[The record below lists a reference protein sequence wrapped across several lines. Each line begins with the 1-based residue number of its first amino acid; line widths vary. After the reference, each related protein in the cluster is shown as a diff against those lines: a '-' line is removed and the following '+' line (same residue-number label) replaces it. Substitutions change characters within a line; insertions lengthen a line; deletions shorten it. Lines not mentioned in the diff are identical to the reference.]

1 MFSRIYLNDGI
12 DKYSWGNKSVMLNII
27 NFMKYWLFIKFLCLE
42 IWVFLK
48 EKIVSFFNYINNI
61 WGLNFNR

>member
-42 IWVFLK
+42 IWFFLK
-48 EKIVSFFNYINNI
+48 EKIVIVFLIILIIY
-61 WGLNFNR
+61 GD

>member
-48 EKIVSFFNYINNI
+48 EKIVVVFLIILIIY
-61 WGLNFNR
+61 GD

>member
-12 DKYSWGNKSVMLNII
+12 DKYSRGNKSVMSNII

-48 EKIVSFFNYINNI
+48 EKIVVVFLIILIIY
-61 WGLNFNR
+61 GD

>member
-12 DKYSWGNKSVMLNII
+12 DKYSWSNKSVMLNII

-48 EKIVSFFNYINNI
+48 EKIVVVFLIILIIY
-61 WGLNFNR
+61 GD